1 MTENNTTPTHAAPAK
16 KTHRVRNVILIAFA
30 LIVVGSI
37 YGASHGGSSTA
48 AAPAGPAGAAAAPTK
63 DTRTVVYKVTGTT
76 TQASLTLQTASGTSQ
91 QNDVDVPVMSKSGTE
106 GLTYEVEPYSF
117 VYVSAQNSKDT
128 GSVTCSIE
136 VDGVVIA
143 TNTSSGAY
151 AIASCS
157 GTAK

>member
-1 MTENNTTPTHAAPAK
+1 MTENITTPTAAK
-16 KTHRVRNVILIAFA
+16 KTHKVRNVILIAFA

-48 AAPAGPAGAAAAPTK
+48 ATPAGPAAAAAAPTK

-76 TQASLTLQTASGTSQ
+76 TQASLTLQTAAGTSQ
-91 QNDVDVPVMSKSGTE
+91 QNDVDVPVTSKSGTE
-106 GLTYEVEPYSF
+106 GLTYEVDPYSF
-117 VYVSAQNSKDT
+117 VYVSAQNSKDSGT
-128 GSVTCSIE
+128 VTCSIE